1 MRCRKVSELV
11 APSLSLSPLSL
22 FCKLGQAQGRGMVRA
37 ARSHSSPPRP
47 VAAQAAAEVAAEA
60 ARVAAASAA
69 FAAEVAAEAAALAS
83 TDAELDTAAVEWPP
97 RAAESGVRFW
107 FARGHPEL
115 EDGIYVYKALVN
127 RGVNPERSQ
136 AVQLLHAWKTPE
148 PTLRRAQGT
157 GAEGTKIFWR

>member
-1 MRCRKVSELV
+1 MSYTVV
-11 APSLSLSPLSL
+11 ACQPLFALSQS
-22 FCKLGQAQGRGMVRA
+22 RA
-37 ARSHSSPPRP
+37 AGLST
-47 VAAQAAAEVAAEA
+47 AAEA
-60 ARVAAASAA
+60 SA
-69 FAAEVAAEAAALAS
+69 FAAEVAAEAAALVS

-136 AVQLLHAWKTPE
+136 ADQLLHAWKTPE

-157 GAEGTKIFWR
+157 GAEVTKIFWR